1 MNKRTLTPRSQE
13 RLNSLLAKM
22 ESSAED
28 DESNVEDNANGD
40 SMTLQ
45 DVFSHSLMRKCVLI
59 MLVNWTVVTLGN
71 PYVIAY
77 RHKINLFNLN
87 LFIGYFGLSM
97 ISTSIGNDAF
107 TSTILSA
114 LIEIPSY
121 IFVYLFVDNFGRK
134 PIMVCTLFL
143 TGVSCIPA
151 GYVTGHIQMALSLA
165 GKNQVYIPVLE

>member
-1 MNKRTLTPRSQE
+1 
-13 RLNSLLAKM
+13 
-22 ESSAED
+22 
-28 DESNVEDNANGD
+28 
-40 SMTLQ
+40 
-45 DVFSHSLMRKCVLI
+45 
-59 MLVNWTVVTLGN
+59 
-71 PYVIAY
+71 
-77 RHKINLFNLN
+77 
-87 LFIGYFGLSM
+87 M

>member
-1 MNKRTLTPRSQE
+1 MSVISELY
-13 RLNSLLAKM
+13 
-22 ESSAED
+22 
-28 DESNVEDNANGD
+28 VNAITGLHP
-40 SMTLQ
+40 T
-45 DVFSHSLMRKCVLI
+45 
-59 MLVNWTVVTLGN
+59 VNTQQIT
-71 PYVIAY
+71 I
-77 RHKINLFNLN
+77 
-87 LFIGYFGLSM
+87 
-97 ISTSIGNDAF
+97 